1 MFPQSWQHPPC
12 GIRQTN
18 TSLDKLESVSTS
30 KFFKLEQI
38 ANRVWA
44 VISSDPTWMMS
55 NAGIV
60 DLGGQTLV
68 WDTGTSPRASIELKR
83 VAEELTGR
91 TVGIVVNSHYHLDHS
106 LGNQVFAGSSIFSTR
121 ITRDLMRARFEQ
133 LIEEVKEF
141 PNWIAHTKTQL
152 ETVTDAFE
160 RRALEFD
167 LAEMEMLSE
176 FMPNFKPTLPMMTF
190 EGSLGFYGTGFNGIG
205 RTARA
210 LSFGA
215 GHTVS
220 DTVLHL
226 PEDGILF
233 AGDLVLVDNIPWL
246 GHGDPEAW
254 QVRLTDL
261 EKLEPVQ
268 KIVPGHGPVSD
279 RDAISKMHETLLK
292 MVALAD
298 VPDANALKS
307 VQVPEAWH
315 EWGLPSGF
323 RGNLQFLFN
332 RCAK

>member
-1 MFPQSWQHPPC
+1 
-12 GIRQTN
+12 
-18 TSLDKLESVSTS
+18 VSTS

-55 NAGIV
+55 NAGII
-60 DLGGQTLV
+60 DLGGQTLL
-68 WDTGTSPRASIELKR
+68 WDTGTSPRAAIELKR

-91 TVGIVVNSHYHLDHS
+91 NVGIVVNSHHHLDHS

-121 ITRDLMRARFEQ
+121 TTRDLMQKRFEQ

-141 PNWIAHTKTQL
+141 PEWIAHTRMQL

-160 RRALEFD
+160 RCALEFD
-167 LAEMEMLSE
+167 LAEMLMLQE
-176 FMPNFKPTLPMMTF
+176 FMPNFKPTLPTITF
-190 EGSLGFYGTGFNGIG
+190 EGSLEFHGTGFNGVG

-210 LSFGA
+210 ISFGA
-215 GHTVS
+215 GHTGS

-233 AGDLVLVDNIPWL
+233 AGDLVLVDHIPWL

-254 QVRLTDL
+254 QVRITDL
-261 EKLEPVQ
+261 ESLEHVQ
-268 KIVPGHGPVSD
+268 KIVPGHGPVAT
-279 RDAISKMHETLLK
+279 RDAISKMRETLLE
-292 MVALAD
+292 MIALAD
-298 VPDANALKS
+298 VPEAQALEQ
-307 VQVPEAWH
+307 VQVPEAWR

-332 RCAK
+332 RQAK

>member
-1 MFPQSWQHPPC
+1 MPEP
-12 GIRQTN
+12 
-18 TSLDKLESVSTS
+18 
-30 KFFKLEQI
+30 I

-55 NAGIV
+55 NAGII

-68 WDTGTSPRASIELKR
+68 WDTGTSPRAAIELKR

-91 TVGIVVNSHYHLDHS
+91 NVGLVLNSHHHLDHS
-106 LGNQVFAGSSIFSTR
+106 LGNQVFAGSSIVSTR
-121 ITRDLMRARFEQ
+121 ITRDLMQARFER
-133 LIEEVKEF
+133 LLEEFKEF
-141 PNWIAHTKTQL
+141 PGWIAHTKTQL
-152 ETVTDAFE
+152 ETVTNGFQ

-176 FMPNFKPTLPMMTF
+176 WLPNFKPTLPTITF
-190 EGSLGFYGTGFNGIG
+190 EGSLELHGTQ

-210 LSFGA
+210 IGFAA
-215 GHTVS
+215 GHTGS

-254 QVRLTDL
+254 LHRITDM

-268 KIVPGHGPVSD
+268 KIVPGHGRVSD
-279 RDAISKMHETLLK
+279 ATAFSKMRETLRE
-292 MVALAD
+292 MIALAE
-298 VPDANALKS
+298 VPDQKTLEH
-307 VQVPEAWH
+307 VQVPEAWR

-332 RCAK
+332 RRSM

>member
-1 MFPQSWQHPPC
+1 
-12 GIRQTN
+12 
-18 TSLDKLESVSTS
+18 
-30 KFFKLEQI
+30 
-38 ANRVWA
+38 
-44 VISSDPTWMMS
+44 MMS

-68 WDTGTSPRASIELKR
+68 WDTGTSPRAAIDLKR

-91 TVGIVVNSHYHLDHS
+91 SVGIVVNSHHHLDHS

-121 ITRDLMRARFEQ
+121 ITRDLMQARFEQ

-141 PNWIAHTKTQL
+141 PEWIRHSKTQL
-152 ETVTDAFE
+152 ETLTDDFA

-167 LAEMEMLSE
+167 LAEMLMLQE
-176 FMPNFKPTLPMMTF
+176 FMPNFKPTLPTITF
-190 EGSLGFYGTGFNGIG
+190 EGSLEFHGTGFNGVG

-210 LSFGA
+210 IGFAA
-215 GHTVS
+215 GHTGS

-233 AGDLVLVDNIPWL
+233 AGDLILVDHIPWL

-254 QVRLTDL
+254 QTRITDL
-261 EKLEPVQ
+261 EKLEHLQ
-268 KIVPGHGPVSD
+268 KIVPGHGPVTD
-279 RDAISKMHETLLK
+279 RGAIPKMRQTLLE
-292 MVALAD
+292 MIALAD
-298 VPDANALKS
+298 VPDTNALEH
-307 VQVPEAWH
+307 VQVPEAWR

-332 RCAK
+332 RQVK

>member
-1 MFPQSWQHPPC
+1 MLV
-12 GIRQTN
+12 R
-18 TSLDKLESVSTS
+18 LDPVSTS

-68 WDTGTSPRASIELKR
+68 WDTGTSPRAAIELKR

-91 TVGIVVNSHYHLDHS
+91 TVGIVVNSHHHLDHS
-106 LGNQVFAGSSIFSTR
+106 LGNQVFAGSSIFSTGT
-121 ITRDLMRARFEQ
+121 TRELMRTRFEQ
-133 LIEEVKEF
+133 LLAEVKVF
-141 PNWIAHTKTQL
+141 PNWIARTKTQL
-152 ETVTDAFE
+152 ETVTDDFA

-167 LAEMEMLSE
+167 LAEMEMFSE
-176 FMPNFKPTLPMMTF
+176 FMPSFKPTLPTITF
-190 EGSLGFYGTGFNGIG
+190 EGSLGFHGTL

-210 LSFGA
+210 ISFGA
-215 GHTVS
+215 GHTGS

-233 AGDLVLVDNIPWL
+233 AGDLVLENHIPWV

-254 QVRLTDL
+254 LTRITDL
-261 EKLEPVQ
+261 ESLEPTQ
-268 KIVPGHGPVSD
+268 IVPGHGPVTN
-279 RDAISKMHETLLK
+279 RDAIPRMRQTLLE
-292 MVALAD
+292 MIALAD
-298 VPDANALKS
+298 VPDAQTLEQ
-307 VQVPEAWH
+307 VQVPEAWR

-332 RCAK
+332 RKQA

>member
-1 MFPQSWQHPPC
+1 
-12 GIRQTN
+12 
-18 TSLDKLESVSTS
+18 VSTS

-38 ANRVWA
+38 ANRVWS

-68 WDTGTSPRASIELKR
+68 WDTGTSTRAAIELKR

-91 TVGIVVNSHYHLDHS
+91 NVGIVVNSHHHLDHS
-106 LGNQVFAGSSIFSTR
+106 LGNQVFVGSSIFSTR
-121 ITRDLMRARFEQ
+121 ITRDLMGARFEQ
-133 LIEEVKEF
+133 LLDEVKNF
-141 PNWIAHTKTQL
+141 PEWIAQTKTQL
-152 ETVTDAFE
+152 ETVTDSFA
-160 RRALEFD
+160 RRVLEFD
-167 LAEMEMLSE
+167 LAEMLMLQE
-176 FMPNFKPTLPMMTF
+176 FMPNFKPTLPTVTF
-190 EGSLGFYGTGFNGIG
+190 EGSLEFHGST

-215 GHTVS
+215 GHTGS

-233 AGDLVLVDNIPWL
+233 AGDLVLVDHIPWL

-254 QVRLTDL
+254 QERIADL

-268 KIVPGHGPVSD
+268 KIVPGHGPVAT
-279 RDAISKMHETLLK
+279 RDVLFKMRETLLE
-292 MVALAD
+292 MIVLAD
-298 VPDANALKS
+298 VSDANALEH
-307 VQVPEAWH
+307 VQVPEAWR

-332 RCAK
+332 RRIKL

>member
-1 MFPQSWQHPPC
+1 
-12 GIRQTN
+12 
-18 TSLDKLESVSTS
+18 VSTS

-68 WDTGTSPRASIELKR
+68 WDTGTSPRAAIELKR

-91 TVGIVVNSHYHLDHS
+91 NVGIVVNSHHHLDHS

-121 ITRDLMRARFEQ
+121 ITRDLMWARFER
-133 LIEEVKEF
+133 LLEEVKTF
-141 PNWIAHTKTQL
+141 PESIAHTRTQL
-152 ETVTDAFE
+152 ETVTDDFA

-167 LAEMEMLSE
+167 LAEMLMLQE
-176 FMPNFKPTLPMMTF
+176 FMPNFKPTLPTITF
-190 EGSLGFYGTGFNGIG
+190 EGSLEFHGST
-205 RTARA
+205 RLARA

-215 GHTVS
+215 GHTGS

-233 AGDLVLVDNIPWL
+233 AGDLVLVDHIPFI

-254 QVRLTDL
+254 QERIGDL
-261 EKLEPVQ
+261 EKLEPVTQ
-268 KIVPGHGPVSD
+268 VVPGHGLVAT
-279 RDAISKMHETLLK
+279 RDAISKMRESLLE

-298 VPDANALKS
+298 VPDPN
-307 VQVPEAWH
+307 VPELWR

-323 RGNLQFLFN
+323 QANLSFLST
-332 RCAK
+332 RRKA

>member
-1 MFPQSWQHPPC
+1 
-12 GIRQTN
+12 
-18 TSLDKLESVSTS
+18 VSTS
-30 KFFKLEQI
+30 KFFKLEPI

-68 WDTGTSPRASIELKR
+68 WDTGTSPRAAVELKR

-91 TVGIVVNSHYHLDHS
+91 NVGIIVNSHHHLDHS

-121 ITRDLMRARFEQ
+121 TTRDLMRARFEQ
-133 LIEEVKEF
+133 LIKEVKEF
-141 PNWIAHTKTQL
+141 PEWIAHSKTQL
-152 ETVTDAFE
+152 ETVTDGFE
-160 RRALEFD
+160 RRAFLFD
-167 LAEMEMLSE
+167 LAEMEMLQE
-176 FMPNFKPTLPMMTF
+176 FMPNFKPTLPTMTF
-190 EGSLGFYGTGFNGIG
+190 EASLEFHGTGFNGVG

-215 GHTVS
+215 GHTGS

-233 AGDLVLVDNIPWL
+233 AGDLVLVDHIPWL

-254 QVRLTDL
+254 QERITDL

-268 KIVPGHGPVSD
+268 QIVPGHGPVATQ
-279 RDAISKMHETLLK
+279 DAIPKMRQTLLE
-292 MVALAD
+292 MIALAD
-298 VPDANALKS
+298 VPDANALEH
-307 VQVPEAWH
+307 VQVPEAWR

-332 RCAK
+332 RQVK

>member
-1 MFPQSWQHPPC
+1 
-12 GIRQTN
+12 
-18 TSLDKLESVSTS
+18 VSTS
-30 KFFKLEQI
+30 KFFKLEQL

-55 NAGIV
+55 NAGII

-68 WDTGTSPRASIELKR
+68 WDTGTSPRAAIELKR

-91 TVGIVVNSHYHLDHS
+91 NVGIVVNSHHHLDHS

-133 LIEEVKEF
+133 LLEEVKAF
-141 PNWIAHTKTQL
+141 PESIAHTRMQL
-152 ETVTDAFE
+152 ETVTDDFA

-167 LAEMEMLSE
+167 LAEMLMLQE
-176 FMPNFKPTLPMMTF
+176 FMPNFKPTLPTITF
-190 EGSLGFYGTGFNGIG
+190 EGSLEFHGSI
-205 RTARA
+205 RMARA
-210 LSFGA
+210 IGFAA
-215 GHTVS
+215 GHTSS

-233 AGDLVLVDNIPWL
+233 AGDLVLVDHIPWV

-254 QVRLTDL
+254 LGRITDL
-261 EKLEPVQ
+261 EKLEPVTQ
-268 KIVPGHGPVSD
+268 IVPGHGPVAT
-279 RDAISKMHETLLK
+279 RDTMPKMRQTLLE
-292 MVALAD
+292 MIALAD
-298 VPDANALKS
+298 VSDIDTLER

-332 RCAK
+332 RQAK

>member
-1 MFPQSWQHPPC
+1 
-12 GIRQTN
+12 
-18 TSLDKLESVSTS
+18 VSTS

-68 WDTGTSPRASIELKR
+68 WDTGTSPRAAIELKR

-91 TVGIVVNSHYHLDHS
+91 TVGIVINSHHHLDHS
-106 LGNQVFAGSSIFSTR
+106 LGNQVFAGSSIVSTR
-121 ITRDLMRARFEQ
+121 ITRDLLQKRFEQ
-133 LIEEVKEF
+133 LQQEFKEF
-141 PNWIAHTKTQL
+141 PERIAHTRTQL
-152 ETVTDAFE
+152 EAVTDGFA

-167 LAEMEMLSE
+167 LAEMLMLQE
-176 FMPNFKPTLPMMTF
+176 FMPNFKPTLPTMTF
-190 EGSLGFYGTGFNGIG
+190 EGSLEFHGSGFNGTGFHGIG

-215 GHTVS
+215 GHTGS

-226 PEDGILF
+226 PDDGILF
-233 AGDLVLVDNIPWL
+233 AGDLVLVDHIPFM

-254 QVRLTDL
+254 QDRITDL
-261 EKLEPVQ
+261 EKLEPVL
-268 KIVPGHGPVSD
+268 KMVPGHGPVAT
-279 RDAISKMHETLLK
+279 RAAISKMHETLLE
-292 MVALAD
+292 MIALAET
-298 VPDANALKS
+298 ANP
-307 VQVPEAWH
+307 QVPEAWR

-323 RGNLQFLFN
+323 QANLYFFAN
-332 RCAK
+332 RRAK

>member
-1 MFPQSWQHPPC
+1 
-12 GIRQTN
+12 
-18 TSLDKLESVSTS
+18 VSTS

-55 NAGIV
+55 NAGII

-68 WDTGTSPRASIELKR
+68 WDTGTSPRAAIELKR

-91 TVGIVVNSHYHLDHS
+91 TVGIVVNSHHHLDHS

-121 ITRDLMRARFEQ
+121 TTRDLMRARFEQ
-133 LIEEVKEF
+133 LQQEFKEF
-141 PNWIAHTKTQL
+141 PEWIAHTKTQL
-152 ETVTDAFE
+152 ETLTDDFA

-167 LAEMEMLSE
+167 LAEMLMLQE
-176 FMPNFKPTLPMMTF
+176 FMPNFKPTLPTITF
-190 EGSLGFYGTGFNGIG
+190 EGSLEFHGN
-205 RTARA
+205 ARLA
-210 LSFGA
+210 QAVSFGA
-215 GHTVS
+215 GHTSS

-233 AGDLVLVDNIPWL
+233 AGDLVLVDHIPWV

-254 QVRLTDL
+254 QERITDL
-261 EKLEPVQ
+261 EKLEPVTQ
-268 KIVPGHGPVSD
+268 IVPGHGPVAD
-279 RDAISKMHETLLK
+279 RHAISKMRETLLE
-292 MVALAD
+292 MIALAD
-298 VPDANALKS
+298 VPDANALEH

-332 RCAK
+332 RQAK

>member
-1 MFPQSWQHPPC
+1 
-12 GIRQTN
+12 
-18 TSLDKLESVSTS
+18 VSTS

-38 ANRVWA
+38 ANRVWS

-55 NAGIV
+55 NAGII

-68 WDTGTSPRASIELKR
+68 WDTGTSPRAAIELKR

-91 TVGIVVNSHYHLDHS
+91 TVGIVVNSHHHLDHS
-106 LGNQVFAGSSIFSTR
+106 LGNQVFAGSSIVSTR

-133 LIEEVKEF
+133 LLEEAKNF
-141 PNWIAHTKTQL
+141 PEWIANTKSQL
-152 ETVTDAFE
+152 ETITDHFA

-167 LAEMEMLSE
+167 LAEMLMFQE
-176 FMPNFKPTLPMMTF
+176 FMPNFKPTLPTITF
-190 EGSLGFYGTGFNGIG
+190 ETSLEFHGTGFNGIG

-210 LSFGA
+210 IGFAA
-215 GHTVS
+215 GHTGS

-233 AGDLVLVDNIPWL
+233 AGDLVLVDHIPWL

-254 QVRLTDL
+254 QERITDL
-261 EKLEPVQ
+261 ERLESVQ
-268 KIVPGHGPVSD
+268 QIVPGHGPVAT
-279 RDAISKMHETLLK
+279 RDAIPKMRETLLE
-292 MVALAD
+292 MIALAD
-298 VPDANALKS
+298 VPD
-307 VQVPEAWH
+307 VQTLEKVEVPEAWR

-332 RCAK
+332 QRPA

>member
-1 MFPQSWQHPPC
+1 M
-12 GIRQTN
+12 
-18 TSLDKLESVSTS
+18 STS

-68 WDTGTSPRASIELKR
+68 WDTGTSPRAAIDLRR

-91 TVGIVVNSHYHLDHS
+91 TVGIVVNSHHHLDHS
-106 LGNQVFAGSSIFSTR
+106 LGNQVFVGSSIFSTGT
-121 ITRDLMRARFEQ
+121 TRELMRARFER
-133 LIEEVKEF
+133 LIKEVKEF
-141 PNWIAHTKTQL
+141 PEWIAHGKTQL
-152 ETVTDAFE
+152 ETVTDGFE

-176 FMPNFKPTLPMMTF
+176 FMPSFKPTLPTITF
-190 EGSLGFYGTGFNGIG
+190 EGSLEFHGGA

-210 LSFGA
+210 ISFGA
-215 GHTVS
+215 GHTGS

-233 AGDLVLVDNIPWL
+233 AGDLVLEDHIPWV
-246 GHGDPEAW
+246 GHGNPETW
-254 QVRLTDL
+254 LERITDL
-261 EKLEPVQ
+261 EALEPRQV
-268 KIVPGHGPVSD
+268 VPGHGPVTT
-279 RDAISKMHETLLK
+279 RDAISRMRQTLLE
-292 MVALAD
+292 MIALAD
-298 VPDANALKS
+298 VPDAKALEQ
-307 VQVPEAWH
+307 VQVPEAWRA
-315 EWGLPSGF
+315 WGLPSGF

-332 RCAK
+332 RQSK

>member
-1 MFPQSWQHPPC
+1 
-12 GIRQTN
+12 
-18 TSLDKLESVSTS
+18 VSTS

-38 ANRVWA
+38 AHRVWS
-44 VISSDPTWMMS
+44 VISSDPSWMMS

-68 WDTGTSPRASIELKR
+68 WDTGTSPRAAIDLKR

-91 TVGIVVNSHYHLDHS
+91 SVGIVVNSHHHLDHS

-121 ITRDLMRARFEQ
+121 ITRDLMQARFEQ

-141 PNWIAHTKTQL
+141 PEWIRHSKTQL
-152 ETVTDAFE
+152 ETLTDDFA

-167 LAEMEMLSE
+167 LAEMLMLQE
-176 FMPNFKPTLPMMTF
+176 FMPNFKPTLPTITF
-190 EGSLGFYGTGFNGIG
+190 EGSLEFHGTGFNGVG

-210 LSFGA
+210 IGFAA
-215 GHTVS
+215 GHTGS

-233 AGDLVLVDNIPWL
+233 AGDLILVDHIPWL

-254 QVRLTDL
+254 QTRITDL
-261 EKLEPVQ
+261 EKLEHLQ
-268 KIVPGHGPVSD
+268 KIVPGHGPVTD
-279 RDAISKMHETLLK
+279 RGAIPKMRQTLLE
-292 MVALAD
+292 MIALAD
-298 VPDANALKS
+298 VPDTNALEH
-307 VQVPEAWH
+307 VQVPEAWR

-332 RCAK
+332 RQVK